1 MALTRGK
8 WIGINWTFK
17 LGKIFL
23 ATSTK
28 YDVIYDMKLE
38 KRINYANYLL
48 PPPLPLIQVER
59 ANQALFLAP
68 SNYYRTAAA
77 ATKLA

>member
-48 PPPLPLIQVER
+48 PPLALIQVER

-68 SNYYRTAAA
+68 SNYYRTAA
-77 ATKLA
+77 TKLA

>member
-48 PPPLPLIQVER
+48 PPPLVQVER

-68 SNYYRTAAA
+68 SNYYTTA